1 MINCRRRRLSDLSR
15 SMKFDSPQN
24 WALWPGLLKLA
35 TVVPLRL
42 HQRAGEMRQHDKRG
56 RKIERVLTRARL
68 ALGYAHGAKV
78 ARRDPLSRALHAGS
92 KYARQ
97 GCSVDQAEAFGKFK
111 SAERRTPTLTPVTL
125 TKRIRVSGLR
135 RARLFCEAW
144 SILGRGFRVGL

>member
-1 MINCRRRRLSDLSR
+1 MISCRRRRLSDLSR

-56 RKIERVLTRARL
+56 RKIERALTRARL

-78 ARRDPLSRALHAGS
+78 ARRDPLSVAPFTPARNTRDKDAVLIRRKRSGS
-92 KYARQ
+92 SSQ
-97 GCSVDQAEAFGKFK
+97 Q
-111 SAERRTPTLTPVTL
+111 
-125 TKRIRVSGLR
+125 SGGHQHSR
-135 RARLFCEAW
+135 P
-144 SILGRGFRVGL
+144 